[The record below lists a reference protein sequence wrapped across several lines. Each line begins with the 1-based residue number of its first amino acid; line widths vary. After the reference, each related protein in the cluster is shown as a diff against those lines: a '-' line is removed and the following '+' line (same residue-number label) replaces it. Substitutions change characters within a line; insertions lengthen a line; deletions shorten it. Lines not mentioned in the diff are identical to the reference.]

1 MAPSEPLAPEK
12 RDSLYADMARA
23 SARVER
29 VGRQIAVRLVREG
42 MTRHEA
48 GSAIGFAR
56 AILDCWFD
64 HKARGNSHG

>member
-1 MAPSEPLAPEK
+1 MATEALAKPGHP
-12 RDSLYADMARA
+12 DSLYADMARA

-42 MTRHEA
+42 MNRHEA

-64 HKARGNSHG
+64 HKARGNNHG